1 MRELVAITEDN
12 WRDALAI
19 TVQPDRLPFVAS
31 IEPVALILLAKCAVN
46 PDGQE
51 WHPLLLLADGVPV
64 GIVGVGVRGDVAW
77 VHHVLISTEFQ
88 GKGHG
93 RALMTLV
100 AAWVPPTVTR
110 LGLNVVPANEV
121 GWALYESLGFVT
133 VGVTLDDQNI
143 TMAYLS
149 DVLA

>member
-1 MRELVAITEDN
+1 MHELVPITAEN

-19 TVQPDRLPFVAS
+19 HVQPGRLAYVAS
-31 IEPVALILLAKCAVN
+31 IEPVALILLAKAAVN
-46 PDGQE
+46 PDGQV

-64 GIVGVGVRGDVAW
+64 GIVGVGVLGDVAW
-77 VHHVLISTEFQ
+77 VHHVLVSSEFQ
-88 GKGHG
+88 GRGHG
-93 RALMTLV
+93 RALMKLV

-133 VGVTLDDQNI
+133 VGVTLDGQNI
-143 TMAYLS
+143 TMAYVAE
-149 DVLA
+149 VL